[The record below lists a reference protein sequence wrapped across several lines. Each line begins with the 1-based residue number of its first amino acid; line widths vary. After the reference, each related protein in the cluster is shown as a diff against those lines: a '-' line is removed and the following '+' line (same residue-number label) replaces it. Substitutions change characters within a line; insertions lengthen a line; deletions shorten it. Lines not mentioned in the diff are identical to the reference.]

1 LQYSEKSEK
10 NSVNLKTNP
19 PAKFSK
25 NGKNRFMNQ
34 KSLEEGSSDEANSKN
49 AEEEKSDYIDENFE
63 LDETDEL
70 FGLGQQNYD
79 KLKQLHP
86 H

>member
-1 LQYSEKSEK
+1 
-10 NSVNLKTNP
+10 
-19 PAKFSK
+19 
-25 NGKNRFMNQ
+25 M
-34 KSLEEGSSDEANSKN
+34 SSDEANSKN